1 MIMEGGAPHTV
12 CVRLDLDSHVY
23 CGWEGR
29 GRGRGAIV
37 QFVAR
42 EL

>member
-12 CVRLDLDSHVY
+12 CVRLDLDSMCIAV
-23 CGWEGR
+23 GGGGR
-29 GRGRGAIV
+29 RGAIG
-37 QFVAR
+37 QFFAR